1 MGKQETGAM
10 TAEQAVRFERQSP
23 TSAAILAMAAAE
35 RGCECEAYRDWYTY
49 RRWQAQGYQVRRGE
63 HGVKLLTY
71 AEVKVKADGGDG
83 DDGATATTQR
93 RPVATTVFCR
103 CQVDRIG
110 GGDGDKGAA

>member
-1 MGKQETGAM
+1 MGKQETETM
-10 TAEQAVRFERQSP
+10 TAEQAVRFERHSP
-23 TSAAILAMAAAE
+23 TSAAILAMAAAG

-71 AEVKVKADGGDG
+71 AEVKVKADG
-83 DDGATATTQR
+83 DDGATTTTTRR

>member
-1 MGKQETGAM
+1 MGKQETVAM
-10 TAEQAVRFERQSP
+10 TAEQAATFDRKSGV
-23 TSAAILAMAAAE
+23 SAAILAMAAAE
-35 RGCECEAYRDWYTY
+35 RGCGCEAYRDWFTY

-83 DDGATATTQR
+83 DDGATTTTQR

-103 CQVDRIG
+103 CQVDRIV
-110 GGDGDKGAA
+110 DGRE